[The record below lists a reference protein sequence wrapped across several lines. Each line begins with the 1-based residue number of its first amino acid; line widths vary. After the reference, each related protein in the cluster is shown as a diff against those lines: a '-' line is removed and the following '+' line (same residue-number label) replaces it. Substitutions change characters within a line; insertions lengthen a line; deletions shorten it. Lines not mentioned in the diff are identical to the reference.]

1 MSVGAL
7 CGGYPDETDSDADMR
22 GVMNFIGKYNATLN
36 PSYSGYGENAIR
48 AALIR
53 GIGVYPWT
61 FAGSSYNQYFTWGYS
76 GLTGNT
82 AGVLNRHTKRLTLT
96 GAADGDSVSVGES
109 LTLTLTAETYKRES
123 ADVTLQC
130 RLRVPVR
137 RGACQPPGRHP
148 DLHRNRGCHLLCHL
162 HQLPRQADAGYP
174 ADHPTRN
181 G

>member
-7 CGGYPDETDSDADMR
+7 CGGYLDETDSDADMR

-82 AGVLNRHTKRLTLT
+82 AGVLSRHTKRLTLT
-96 GAADGDSVSVGES
+96 GAADGDSVSARGE
-109 LTLTLTAETYKRES
+109 
-123 ADVTLQC
+123 
-130 RLRVPVR
+130 
-137 RGACQPPGRHP
+137 P
-148 DLHRNRGCHLLCHL
+148 D
-162 HQLPRQADAGYP
+162 ADAPHRRDLQARECRRHLPMP
-174 ADHPTRN
+174 ATCTCPEPRSLFARRDAHR
-181 G
+181 